1 MVKKTISV
9 TMVATL
15 LFGLFFIIDPFKWWP
30 IEHLVGKGK
39 TPCTKESTKPSCT
52 GKINFFNKP

>member
-1 MVKKTISV
+1 MKFIAVMIT
-9 TMVATL
+9 TL
-15 LFGLFFIIDPFKWWP
+15 LFGIFFIIDPFKWWP
-30 IEHLVGKGK
+30 IDHLVGKGK

>member
-1 MVKKTISV
+1 MVKKMIYA
-9 TMVATL
+9 TMITTL

-52 GKINFFNKP
+52 GKINFF